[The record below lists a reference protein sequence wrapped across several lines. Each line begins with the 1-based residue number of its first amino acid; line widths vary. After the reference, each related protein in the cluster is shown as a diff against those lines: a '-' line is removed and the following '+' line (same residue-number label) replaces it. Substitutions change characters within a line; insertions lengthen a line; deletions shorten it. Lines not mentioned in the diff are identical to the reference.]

1 MKNPNGKRPVF
12 VILLVSTIFVQGC
25 RTPKASNCSSYVDPF
40 IGTANS
46 ERIVTNSSNFTA
58 ANIYPG
64 AVVPWGMVAISPRNT
79 IDKTSQGFGKI
90 PGGYYFGEKYFY
102 GFGQIH
108 LSGVGCNDWGNILV
122 MPTLGKIS
130 LDPDKTKS
138 RYSAESA
145 SPGYYRLH
153 LDDYA
158 ISAEVSATTRT
169 SITRY
174 TFHKEAADAII
185 LFDLFHN
192 LTASRNG
199 QIRIVSTTEVE
210 GWNENGGFCGTQN
223 SQKVHFVARFS
234 KSASSFGTLKE
245 ENVID
250 GLREQSGARIGA
262 YFRFNASQGETLHLK
277 IGISF
282 VSIANAR
289 RNLEAEQPGWD
300 FDGVRKNANAIWESQ
315 LSRIKVEGGTA
326 EQRKLFYT
334 ALYRALL
341 HPSTYNDVNGEYIAM
356 GNKRIKKLPPDQA
369 AMYTVFSLWDTYRT
383 LHPLM
388 TLVYPER
395 QSDFIKTMIDQ
406 YREGGFL
413 PKWELT
419 SDETYV
425 MVGDPALPVI
435 ADSYVKGIR
444 DFDVQTAYEAMAK
457 SSTQIIN
464 NPIRPG
470 LGQYIKHGYIPHDKP
485 AESVWGSASTSLEYN
500 FADWTLAQLAKS
512 LGRDA
517 DYKKFLQRSKG
528 YRHLYDPGTRFL
540 RPRNQDGR
548 WMEPFNPDALFGS
561 LEGVDFPSGGP
572 GFVEGNAWQ
581 YLFFVPHD
589 INSLIDL
596 IGKDAFLEKLIAC
609 FEKADRFVLF
619 NEPDMSYPYLFNYVE
634 GEAWRTQKAVREA
647 MNHYFNSSPGGYPGN
662 DDCGTVSSWYI
673 FSAMGFYPACPAS
686 TTYQIGSPV
695 FDKVTIQL
703 NRNYYPG
710 KTFTIETRDNSGE
723 SIYIQSALLNKRR
736 HAASSIDHGE
746 IVAGGTLLFEMG
758 MKPVK
763 QEAPGLKN

>member
-1 MKNPNGKRPVF
+1 ML
-12 VILLVSTIFVQGC
+12 VILLVSIIFSQGC
-25 RTPKASNCSSYVDPF
+25 RTPKESNYSRYVDPF

-46 ERIVTNSSNFTA
+46 ERIVTNASNFTA

-79 IDKTSQGFGKI
+79 IDKTSQGFGKV

-122 MPTLGKIS
+122 MPTLGKLS

-145 SPGYYRLH
+145 RPGYYKVH

-158 ISAEVSATTRT
+158 IMAEVSATTRT

-174 TFHKEAADAII
+174 TFNKESADAII

-192 LTASRNG
+192 LTASKDG
-199 QIRIVSTTEVE
+199 HIRIVSNTEME

-245 ENVID
+245 ENVFD

-262 YFRFNASQGETLHLK
+262 YLRFDAGQGETLDLK

-289 RNLEAEQPGWD
+289 QNLETEQPGWD
-300 FDGVRKNANAIWESQ
+300 FDGVRKNASSIWESQ
-315 LSRIKVEGGTA
+315 FSRIKVEGGTE
-326 EQRKLFYT
+326 EQRKVFYT

-356 GNKRIKKLPPDQA
+356 GNKKTKKLQPNQA
-369 AMYTVFSLWDTYRT
+369 NMYTVFSLWDTYRT

-395 QSDFIKTMIDQ
+395 QSEFIKTMLDQ
-406 YREGGFL
+406 YKEGGFL

-425 MVGDPALPVI
+425 MAGDPALPVI
-435 ADSYVKGIR
+435 ADSYIKGIR
-444 DFDVQTAYEAMAK
+444 DFDVQTAYEAMIK
-457 SSTQIIN
+457 SATQISN
-464 NPIRPG
+464 NPVRPG
-470 LGQYIKHGYIPHDKP
+470 LGQYVKYGYIPHDKP
-485 AESVWGSASTSLEYN
+485 GGSVWGSLATSLEYN
-500 FADWTLAQLAKS
+500 YADWALAQLAKS
-512 LGRDA
+512 LGRDE
-517 DYKKFLQRSKG
+517 DFKKFLQRSKG
-528 YRHLYDPGTRFL
+528 YKLFYDQRTRFL
-540 RPRNQDGR
+540 RPKNQNGS

-581 YLFFVPHD
+581 YLLFVPHD
-589 INSLIDL
+589 ISGLIDL
-596 IGKDAFLEKLIAC
+596 MGRDTFLEKLIAC

-634 GEAWRTQKAVREA
+634 GEAWRTQKAAREA
-647 MNHYFNSSPGGYPGN
+647 MNLYFDSSPGGYPGN
-662 DDCGTVSSWYI
+662 DDCGTVSAWYI
-673 FSAMGFYPACPAS
+673 FSAMGLYPTCPAS

-703 NRNYYPG
+703 NQDYYPG
-710 KTFTIETRDNSGE
+710 KTFVIETRGNSDE
-723 SIYIQSALLNKRR
+723 NIFIQNAFLNKKK
-736 HAASSIDHGE
+736 HGLPSIEHRE
-746 IVAGGTLLFEMG
+746 IAAGGAILFEMG
-758 MKPVK
+758 NNPAK
-763 QEAPGLKN
+763 